1 MLRSNFLIEKKFFPK
16 LLGGLKPPPAPPAPR
31 SLQDMNDI
39 DVCVVSETHLRPDVP
54 DAVIVMSN
62 YALFRRDRNWN
73 GTDMSR
79 NGGIAIYNL
88 RSKFFEDIIRKYSHF
103 NDFDDN
109 FKIIFLLTMLILL
122 FEYHVLMWEY

>member
-1 MLRSNFLIEKKFFPK
+1 MALEME
-16 LLGGLKPPPAPPAPR
+16 
-31 SLQDMNDI
+31 QDMNDI

-73 GTDMSR
+73 GTDMST

-88 RSKFFEDIIRKYSHF
+88 RSKFFRRRHNK
-103 NDFDDN
+103 
-109 FKIIFLLTMLILL
+109 KIFP
-122 FEYHVLMWEY
+122 FQ